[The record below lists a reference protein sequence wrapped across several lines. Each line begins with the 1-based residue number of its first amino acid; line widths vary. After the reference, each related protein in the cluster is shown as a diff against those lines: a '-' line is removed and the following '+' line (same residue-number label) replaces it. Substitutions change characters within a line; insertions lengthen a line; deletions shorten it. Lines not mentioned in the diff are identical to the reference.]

1 MEGFIAN
8 SKQNDVSNK
17 IVGIDEV
24 ERLIDDYENKN
35 SSIPMK
41 DKLDYLRSAN
51 EIAKVRIISFSLHN
65 ESRINAIIR
74 EYKSYSQLNP
84 QNYKRFT
91 FCIEYSD
98 FHPLLQKEEVKLRN
112 FLSEI
117 CPNGATT
124 IIYTATNSSWNEK
137 VLVTIIASN

>member
-98 FHPLLQKEEVKLRN
+98 FQAQGGLSVAGGCRCLTKELDM
-112 FLSEI
+112 
-117 CPNGATT
+117 
-124 IIYTATNSSWNEK
+124 
-137 VLVTIIASN
+137 IAC